1 MRSHSRNL
9 QIGQSIIEVSF
20 IVILFPLFLAGVF
33 DLGSVFQ
40 TSIVITNAAE
50 EGARYL
56 SSNPYDKEDDFEGTL
71 AAAQRE
77 ASSSSVPLGIG
88 EISVT
93 LCTDAADPVGCDSG
107 TTVEITVTKSVS
119 LITSFILSEPLSLSS
134 SARMYVP

>member
-107 TTVEITVTKSVS
+107 TPVEITVTKSVS